1 MTINEARSR
10 LESNPTLKGIA
21 WMMVTGFFFVGVTGI
36 VRHLGSDMNPVQG
49 AFIRYLFGALMM
61 IPLLLRLKRIELTG
75 ARYGLHISRGIVHG
89 IAVML
94 WFFAMARIPIAEVTA
109 LGYIAPIFTTIG
121 AAMFLGETMHMRR
134 IGAVVIGFVGMLV
147 ILRPGLHVI
156 NIGAWAQ
163 LTAAPLFAVS
173 FLISKKLTD
182 TESSTAIVAALS
194 VFVTLTLLPGAI
206 MVWRTPTS
214 EELIWLALTAA
225 FATAGH
231 FTLTQAFR
239 AAEIT
244 ALQPVQFLQLVW
256 ATILGLV
263 VFDEQPDFWTWVGA
277 AIIVGSA
284 TYIAHRET
292 VSTGKAKNPVIP
304 E

>member
-1 MTINEARSR
+1 MV
-10 LESNPTLKGIA
+10 
-21 WMMVTGFFFVGVTGI
+21 VTGFFFVGVTGI
-36 VRHLGSDMNPVQG
+36 VRHLGSDMNPIQG
-49 AFIRYLFGALMM
+49 AFIRYLIGALMM
-61 IPLLLRLKRIELTG
+61 LPLLLRVGRHELKS
-75 ARYGLHISRGIVHG
+75 ARYGLHISRGLVHG

-121 AAMFLGETMHMRR
+121 AALFFGETMHLRR

-163 LTAAPLFAVS
+163 LAAAPLFAVS
-173 FLISKKLTD
+173 FLISKRLTEREG
-182 TESSTAIVAALS
+182 TTAIVAALS

-206 MVWRTPTS
+206 MVWRTPTMD
-214 EELIWLALTAA
+214 ELFWLTMTAA
-225 FATAGH
+225 CATAGH

-263 VFDEQPDFWTWVGA
+263 VFGEQPDLWTWVGA

-284 TYIAHRET
+284 TYIAHREA
-292 VSTGKAKNPVIP
+292 VATGRARAKAVAQ
-304 E
+304 